1 MTLSDLSIKRP
12 VFAWVLFIGVL
23 LFGAISYSRLGVSMM
38 PDVDFPVLDI
48 RVEWEGAAPEV
59 LETELVDQIEE
70 EMLNIEGLKEI
81 RSSIQQGRAN
91 IKLEFDINRD
101 VDAALQEAQGALS
114 QVRLPLNV
122 DMPVIRKSNPEEDPI
137 MWIAFGGDRTLHELV
152 RYIDL
157 NVLDQLKTVPGV
169 GEIILGGFSARN
181 LRIWID
187 NDKLRQYQLTVL
199 DVVDAIDREHAEL
212 AGGYIENPKKEINVR
227 TMGEEFSP
235 EQVAEILITT
245 RGGQPVYDP
254 TIRLKDVARIEDGL
268 EDIRAVAI
276 ISGIEGIGVSLGIK
290 KQRKQN
296 EIEVADAVH
305 KKVAEIRKNL
315 PKDLDMRV
323 NVDFTD
329 ATRTAIKKTQI
340 ELFMSVILT
349 TLVCFLF
356 LGSWKSAI
364 NVILAIPFSVFG
376 TFIVLYFMN
385 FTLNLFTLLA
395 LALAIGIVV
404 DDAIMMLENIVRHF
418 QMGKGRKEASRVG
431 AREITFAA
439 VATTAALVAIFLP
452 VVFMQGIIG
461 KFFFQFGIALSSAV
475 VFSLIEAITLTPMR
489 CSRFMTDSDHNSRF
503 AERVNHVF
511 AQFASVYSRS
521 LAFVLAHRIKV
532 LVVSTALFI
541 VSTGL
546 VGLLRKEFV
555 PRQDQNVVRIQFQAP
570 VGSSLENTRN
580 IAAQIARYLDNSP
593 YVERYFM
600 RVGGGGGGAPS
611 NRGFAGVILKPRS
624 QRDIGHLQFM
634 DITRETLLRN
644 PDTKIDGLVRLQM
657 SDISDRGL
665 TAGRSSPVAFNIRGA
680 DYNVLKEKIGEIEKR
695 LQATGLV
702 EDLDTDYREGQPE
715 LRILPKREEAAL
727 RGVSMQNIGRT
738 INAAVG
744 GIRQGKFTNDG
755 RRYDI
760 RIRLEPE
767 ERLNPD
773 DIKKLHLRTQYGEI
787 IPLSDV
793 VDLDVINTVQTV
805 TRVNRQKSVSVFG
818 NLATGASQSDA
829 LARAEQIA
837 REVLPEGYSFHL
849 EGGAQ
854 TFGES
859 FDALYFV
866 LFLGIAFAYLVLA
879 VQFNS
884 FIHPVTILLALPFSM
899 TGAWLALYLTGQSLN
914 MFSFIGIL
922 LLMGVV
928 KKNSILLVEFTNQL
942 RRRGLPDVHDALMK
956 ACPIRLRPI
965 LMTSIATV
973 GAAIPLAIGL
983 GDGAESR
990 RPMAL
995 AVIGGVLLST
1005 LLTLYVVPC
1014 AYSLLSRFEKHD
1026 DDEDASGH
1034 EHSPPEKN

>member
-23 LFGAISYSRLGVSMM
+23 LFGALSYSRLGVSMM

-59 LETELVDQIEE
+59 METELVDQIEE
-70 EMLNIEGLKEI
+70 EMLTIEGLKEI

-137 MWIAFGGDRTLHELV
+137 MWIAFGGDRSLRDIV

-157 NVLDQLKTVPGV
+157 NVLDQLQTVPGV

-187 NDKLRQYQLTVL
+187 NEKLRQYQLTVL
-199 DVVDAIDREHAEL
+199 DIIDAVEREHSEL
-212 AGGYIENPKKEINVR
+212 AGGYIENQEKEINVR
-227 TMGEEFSP
+227 TMGEEFTP
-235 EQVAEILITT
+235 EQVADILITT
-245 RGGQPVYDP
+245 RGGQAVYDP
-254 TIRLKDVARIEDGL
+254 TIRIKDIARVEDGL
-268 EDIRAVAI
+268 EDIRAVAL
-276 ISGIEGIGVSLGIK
+276 ISAMEGIGVSLGIK

-296 EIEVADAVH
+296 EIEVADAVQKRVEEI
-305 KKVAEIRKNL
+305 KKGL

-323 NVDFTD
+323 NVDFTE

-340 ELFMSVILT
+340 ELFMSIMLT
-349 TLVCFLF
+349 TLVCFVF
-356 LGSWKSAI
+356 LGSWKSAL
-364 NVILAIPFSVFG
+364 NVILAIPFSISG
-376 TFIVLYFMN
+376 TFIVLYFMG

-418 QMGKGRKEASRVG
+418 QMGKSRKEASQVG

-452 VVFMQGIIG
+452 VVFMQGVIG
-461 KFFFQFGIALSSAV
+461 KFFFQFGITLSAAV
-475 VFSLIEAITLTPMR
+475 VFSLIEAVTLTPMR
-489 CSRFMTDSDHNSRF
+489 CSRFMTDGDHNSRF
-503 AERVNHVF
+503 AIAVNSLFEKF
-511 AQFASVYSRS
+511 ANGYARTLEY
-521 LAFVLAHRIKV
+521 VLAHRIKV
-532 LVVSTALFI
+532 LVISTLLFLL
-541 VSTGL
+541 STGL

-555 PRQDQNVVRIQFQAP
+555 PRQDQSVVRVQFQAP
-570 VGSSLENTRN
+570 VGSSLENTRKMAGQ
-580 IAAQIARYLDNSP
+580 IAAYLDNSP

-600 RVGGGGGGAPS
+600 RVGGGGGGSPP

-624 QRDIGHLQFM
+624 ERDIGHLKFM
-634 DITRETLLRN
+634 DITRETLLRD
-644 PDTKIDGLVRLQM
+644 PKTKIDGLIRLQM

-665 TAGRSSPVAFNIRGA
+665 TAGRSSPVAFNIRGP

-715 LRILPKREEAAL
+715 LRIKPKREEASL

-738 INAAVG
+738 INAAIG

-767 ERLNPD
+767 ERLNPE
-773 DIKKLHLRTQYGEI
+773 DINNLHIRTLYGEI

-793 VDLDVINTVQTV
+793 VDLEVVNTVQTV

-818 NLATGASQSDA
+818 SLATGSSQSDA
-829 LARAEQIA
+829 LAQAEKIA

-884 FIHPVTILLALPFSM
+884 FIHPVTILLALPFSLS
-899 TGAWLALYLTGQSLN
+899 GAWLTLYLAGQSLN
-914 MFSFIGIL
+914 MFSFIGLL

-942 RRRGLPDVHDALMK
+942 RHRENLNVHNALLK

-1005 LLTLYVVPC
+1005 LLTLYVIPC
-1014 AYSLLSRFEKHD
+1014 AYSLFSRFEKHEN
-1026 DDEDASGH
+1026 DEDDGH
-1034 EHSPPEKN
+1034 NHHATEKQA